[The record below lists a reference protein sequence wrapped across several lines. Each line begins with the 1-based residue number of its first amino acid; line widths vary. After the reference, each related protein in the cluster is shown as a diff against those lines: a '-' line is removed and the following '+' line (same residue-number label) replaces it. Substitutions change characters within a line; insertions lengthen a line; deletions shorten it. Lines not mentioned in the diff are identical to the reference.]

1 MIECFLLTNKILS
14 ILIMVTLVSSL
25 PFAVAQEPTT
35 GDQWNTLVTY
45 LKDAENRPHSVYDL
59 TEVRL
64 AKSIYDD
71 TFKSASQELD
81 QETDDLIEMA
91 FVDFEKNLKAKKTIE
106 AGLNRQVIDKLIYK
120 IAFMKIEQALDQNDV
135 VSLMSWFTVMEKKFK
150 ISQTPTYVTNQAL
163 VEIQKSSS
171 KIDEYSDIIK
181 SELIGIF
188 KLKTIEEIEEAIAAV
203 NESKIDDA
211 RKFTYEG
218 LYYYMTLHPFVA
230 EKLGEESAN
239 KLLHE
244 MQRAIIVTSSDL
256 SEYQMIQELEHI
268 ADEAE
273 LIIRE
278 YEGIDTSG
286 IGGAIAGMKDR
297 LVLVDVEYKD
307 AVANG
312 KIINQVEY
320 DETVIF
326 LSKAVEIFDENK
338 NAFLSIS
345 ESDTVLIESNLS
357 EIKRIVQSLEEHSVV
372 QSLVI
377 ETIDVLDDFAD
388 TSGGTVEV
396 GPLVYIE
403 KIEKLLDQVSIS
415 YRNGDSSTALT
426 LATAAYLDNYEFIE
440 ADIAYHDR
448 DLMEKIEIMLREKLR
463 DMIKNGD
470 SPDAVDTHIDA
481 IKQEL
486 EVAEATVPEFGSLAL
501 LILAISVLS
510 IIALSVKNKKLNLFS
525 KL

>member
-1 MIECFLLTNKILS
+1 MI
-14 ILIMVTLVSSL
+14 TLVSSL
-25 PFAVAQEPTT
+25 PFAVAQEPTI
-35 GDQWNTLVTY
+35 GDQWNILITY
-45 LKDAENRPHSVYDL
+45 LKDAEKRPYSVYDL
-59 TEVRL
+59 TEVHL

-71 TFKSASQELD
+71 TFKPVSQELD
-81 QETDDLIEMA
+81 QEVDDLIEMA
-91 FVDFEKNLKAKKTIE
+91 FVDFEKNLKSKKTIE

-135 VSLMSWFTVMEKKFK
+135 TSLISWFTVMEKKFL
-150 ISQTPTYVTNQAL
+150 ISQTPAYVTNQAL
-163 VEIQKSSS
+163 VEIKKSSS

-181 SELIGIF
+181 SELLGIF

-203 NESKIDDA
+203 NESKINDA

-230 EKLGEESAN
+230 EKLGKETAN
-239 KLLHE
+239 KLLDE
-244 MQRAIIVTSSDL
+244 MQEAIEVTSSDL

-268 ADEAE
+268 ADEVE

-320 DETVIF
+320 DETMIF
-326 LSKAVEIFDENK
+326 LSKAAEIFDENK
-338 NAFLSIS
+338 NTFLSIS
-345 ESDTVLIESNLS
+345 ESDTVLVESNLS
-357 EIKRIVQSLEEHSVV
+357 EIERIVQSLGEYSVV
-372 QSLVI
+372 QSLVR
-377 ETIDVLDDFAD
+377 ETIDVLDDFAGASD
-388 TSGGTVEV
+388 VVET
-396 GPLVYIE
+396 GSLVYIE
-403 KIEKLLDQVSIS
+403 KIEKLLDQVSFN
-415 YRNGDSSTALT
+415 YRNGDSSVALT

-440 ADIAYHDR
+440 SEIAYHDKE
-448 DLMEKIEIMLREKLR
+448 LMEKIENMLREELR
-463 DMIKNGD
+463 DMINDGV
-470 SPDAVDTHIDA
+470 PPAQVDEHISE

-486 EVAEATVPEFGSLAL
+486 DIAKAVVPEFGPVAL
-501 LILAISVLS
+501 LVFTVAIISCMVLGTKRYS
-510 IIALSVKNKKLNLFS
+510 FQKS
-525 KL
+525 